1 MNRRNKIDRRSWGKT
16 KPFPFKDSSGEWV
29 RTDRRILLGRRRNSI
44 ESVWQELEE
53 LYDFPAI
60 MQSSGRHDA

>member
-1 MNRRNKIDRRSWGKT
+1 VNRRDKNDRRSWGKT

-29 RTDRRILLGRRRNSI
+29 RKDRRVLLGRRRNSI

-53 LYDFPAI
+53 LYDFSAI
-60 MQSSGRHDA
+60 MDSSRRLDP